1 MGRDELERVRDWA
14 IARIAEGSEP
24 PWSWYQLMKLREAVE
39 AILAGMAV
47 TQPMED
53 SRESALRRGGG
64 LRLVDSADS
73 QESTQSHPV
82 EQQVPLPM

>member
-1 MGRDELERVRDWA
+1 MGRGELERVRDWA
-14 IARIAEGSEP
+14 IAKINEGSEP

-53 SRESALRRGGG
+53 SQRPERRRGGG
-64 LRLVDSADS
+64 LRLVDSTDQQDS
-73 QESTQSHPV
+73 AQDHQPPI
-82 EQQVPLPM
+82 PLPM